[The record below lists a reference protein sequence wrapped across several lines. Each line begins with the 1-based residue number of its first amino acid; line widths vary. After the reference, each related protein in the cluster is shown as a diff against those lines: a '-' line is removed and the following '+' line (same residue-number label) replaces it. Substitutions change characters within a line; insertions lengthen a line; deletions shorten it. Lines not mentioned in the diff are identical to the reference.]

1 MSRLRDVTLSIVS
14 SAFLVGSVWALPA
27 RSTDNGQP
35 SSAAQDENAPQTQSV
50 AGKITA
56 VSSTSFSL
64 TPAQASDKNP
74 GQNFT
79 AQENNPLTFMITP
92 DTVVDGKLKV
102 GASANVV
109 YRPDDKGNNVAVNV
123 TVTP

>member
-1 MSRLRDVTLSIVS
+1 MSRLRTVTLSIVS
-14 SAFLVGSVWALPA
+14 SAFLVGSAWALPA
-27 RSTDNGQP
+27 RSTDNSQP
-35 SSAAQDENAPQTQSV
+35 SSAAQDQNAPETQSV
-50 AGKITA
+50 VGKITA

-64 TPAQASDKNP
+64 TPAQDGDRNP

-79 AQENNPLTFMITP
+79 APQNNPLTFIITP
-92 DTVVDGKLKV
+92 DTIVDGKLKV

>member
-1 MSRLRDVTLSIVS
+1 MTRLRDLTLSIVS
-14 SAFLVGSVWALPA
+14 SAVLVGSAWALPA

-35 SSAAQDENAPQTQSV
+35 SAAAQDQNATQTQSV

-64 TPAQASDKNP
+64 TPAQANDKNP
-74 GQNFT
+74 GQNFMSE
-79 AQENNPLTFMITP
+79 QNNPLTFLITQ
-92 DTVVDGKLKV
+92 DTVINGKLKV

-109 YRPDDKGNNVAVNV
+109 YRADDKGNNVAVNV
-123 TVTP
+123 TVTS